1 MVCVYL
7 STNPTETMINT
18 TANATSLE
26 NLNRVATIGSVLAL
40 IYFLAAI
47 VAAIGSVLASI
58 YFLVANLLF

>member
-1 MVCVYL
+1 MK
-7 STNPTETMINT
+7 NT
-18 TANATSLE
+18 TTNATSLE